1 MLDTSNP
8 VQAKRHAHPVASAS
22 ATLDNAP
29 VKPDAATP
37 NAPPKPG
44 LFAGYRVPA
53 GTHDELLDAKG
64 KPRPHWR
71 CTLDGLDALGP
82 DALDQRWAAAQR
94 VISENG
100 VTYNVYSDPRGVDR
114 PWQLDP
120 VPLVID
126 QHEWASLET
135 ALVQRVRVLNL
146 ILKDLY
152 GPQRLLRDNLLPP
165 ELVFAHPHFL
175 RACHGTNLPGDQ
187 HLILY
192 AADLARNP
200 DGSWWV
206 VNDRTQA
213 PSGSGYA
220 LENRVVL
227 SRTLP
232 LLFRDC
238 GVQRLATFFA
248 RMRDNLV
255 RLAPHNKENPR
266 IVVLTPGPY
275 NETYFEHA
283 YLARYLGF
291 PLVEGGDLTVR
302 DNQVFLKT
310 LGGLQRIDVILRRVD
325 DTFCDPLELRADS
338 MLGVTG
344 LVQAVA
350 AGQVSIANPLGSG
363 AVEGPALTAFIPAL
377 CKSLL
382 GEELKLPSVASW
394 WCGQPSEMGYVLDHL
409 DRLVVKPA
417 FPGLASEPVFGSQLS
432 ADDRVA
438 LAERIKARPH
448 HYVGQESVT
457 LSTAPAWQDGGLH
470 PRHLM
475 LRAFVAATRDG
486 YTVMPGG
493 LVRCSANADS
503 MVVSMQR
510 GGGSK
515 DAWVLTDQPISRF
528 SLLRPSDAP
537 VELERGGYD
546 LPSRLADS
554 LYWLGRYVERV
565 DMLARL
571 LRAIARRLTEETSPH
586 GTPELPA
593 LLDALDLAA
602 PPAPT
607 PASTNGQA
615 PPPARDPARLDHE
628 ERLLDAI
635 HDPDL
640 PASLRSN
647 LEHARR
653 LATIVRDR
661 ISVDTWRV
669 VNQLRRDVGDDPRS
683 RDASEALARLDDLL
697 VPLAAFQGH
706 TTESMTRGMGWR
718 FLDLGRRIERA
729 AATGSLLRALL
740 AEPTPAATGSPAARP
755 TGRDERP
762 VLDVALEVAASA
774 MTYRSRYRSRVSAMP
789 VIDLLVLDETNP
801 RAIAYQLAAIRDHT
815 DALHRP
821 VGIGARA
828 DEQRLALSMLSQTQL
843 AVAENLAAVDA
854 SGQRAALVQLLDHID
869 ATLPQLSD
877 TVTRRYLSHA
887 QPSRR
892 LGRAVDALAKDLTG
906 DEETTL

>member
-1 MLDTSNP
+1 M
-8 VQAKRHAHPVASAS
+8 
-22 ATLDNAP
+22 
-29 VKPDAATP
+29 KPETVTP
-37 NAPPKPG
+37 APPHTAPE
-44 LFAGYRVPA
+44 LFAGYRPSTGA
-53 GTHDELLDAKG
+53 YDELIDADG
-64 KPRPHWR
+64 HPRRKWTTALR
-71 CTLDGLDALGP
+71 GLDALGP

-126 QHEWASLET
+126 QREWAALEE
-135 ALVQRVRVLNL
+135 ALIQRARVLNL

-152 GPQRLLRDNLLPP
+152 GPQRLLQDNLLPP
-165 ELVFAHPHFL
+165 ELLFAHPHFL
-175 RACHGTNLPGDQ
+175 RPMHGTAVPGDQ
-187 HLILY
+187 YLNLY

-200 DGSWWV
+200 DGTWWV

-227 SRTLP
+227 SRTVP

-238 GVQRLATFFA
+238 GVQRLATYFA
-248 RMRDNLV
+248 RMRENLI
-255 RLAPHNKENPR
+255 RLAPHNKDNPR

-310 LGGLQRIDVILRRVD
+310 LGGLLRVDVILRRVD
-325 DTFCDPLELRADS
+325 DTFCDPLELRGDS

-350 AGQVSIANPLGSG
+350 ARQVSVANPLGSG
-363 AVEGPALTAFIPAL
+363 AVEGSALTAFIPAL
-377 CKSLL
+377 CQSLL

-394 WCGQPSEMGYVLDHL
+394 WCGQPSELTYVLEHL

-417 FPGLASEPVFGSQLS
+417 FPGLSGEPVFGPQMTPDGR
-432 ADDRVA
+432 AE

-448 HYVGQESVT
+448 HFVGQESVA
-457 LSTAPAWQDGGLH
+457 LSTGPVWQDGAVT

-475 LRAFVAATRDG
+475 FRAFVAATRDG

-493 LVRCSANADS
+493 LVRCSADADS

-515 DAWVLTDQPISRF
+515 DAWVLTDEPISRL
-528 SLLRPSDAP
+528 SLLKGVESP
-537 VELERGGYD
+537 VELERGGHD

-554 LYWLGRYVERV
+554 LYWLGRYVERA

-571 LRAIARRLTEETSPH
+571 LRSIARRLTEETSPH
-586 GTPELPA
+586 GTPELPS
-593 LLDALDLAA
+593 LLAALDDAA
-602 PPAPT
+602 PPAPR
-607 PASTNGQA
+607 
-615 PPPARDPARLDHE
+615 PPAKDGATAPRKRAPTGRLDHE
-628 ERLLDAI
+628 DRLLDAI
-635 HDPDL
+635 HATDL
-640 PASLRSN
+640 PSSLRN
-647 LEHARR
+647 ALDHARR

-661 ISVDTWRV
+661 VSVDAWRV
-669 VNQLRRDVGDDPRS
+669 VNQLRRVVGDNARLN
-683 RDASEALARLDDLL
+683 DASDALALLDDLL

-706 TTESMTRGMGWR
+706 TTESMTHGMGWR

-729 AATGSLLRALL
+729 TATVGLLRALIVQ
-740 AEPTPAATGSPAARP
+740 PAPALIADDDGP
-755 TGRDERP
+755 DERP
-762 VLDVALEVAASA
+762 LLDVALEVCASA
-774 MTYRSRYRSRVSAMP
+774 MTYRSRYRSRVTAMP

-801 RAIAYQLAAIRDHT
+801 RSIAYQLVAIHDHT
-815 DALHRP
+815 DVLHRP
-821 VGIGARA
+821 VDDGARA
-828 DEQRLALSMLSQTQL
+828 EEQRQALRALSAAQL
-843 AVAENLAAVDA
+843 ANAADLATLDPSQRRVALA
-854 SGQRAALVQLLDHID
+854 QLLDLID
-869 ATLPQLSD
+869 ATLPELSD
-877 TVTRRYLSHA
+877 TITQRYLSHA

-892 LGRAVDALAKDLTG
+892 LGRAIDAIAKDLTG